1 MHGPAALCILAL
13 TASCQVQDADR
24 PISMVRHALL
34 TPPADEEFVPFYCDG
49 VPAWDPVGDTSGG
62 TAHRDIVGETAH
74 PALLRAMDDTYLY
87 LRMRLDDDPVQ
98 SPGDL
103 KPFGWGWEID
113 NDSVLN
119 TYEYLH
125 LVDGVGTDTVTW
137 QENTVQE
144 TLDDPSDPAEVILQT
159 YTPPDDFW
167 HVQDAGSSM
176 GGDPD
181 YFLTVAIPL
190 ADLAA
195 ASIPTDE
202 PVVLW
207 AGTSNSVH
215 ALNVDFACH
224 DNSTGDPTLSD
235 TGPDPIYPDPDLDRD
250 GDGLTND
257 EETRLGTDPDNPD
270 SDGDGISDY
279 EETDGGTAVDTDG
292 DGIIDALDTDSDD
305 DGYPDEDEGTVDRD
319 GDGIPAYRDPDEG
332 PGTDDDLDGDG
343 LTNDAEGVIGT
354 DPENPDSDGD
364 GISDFEETDGGTAVD
379 TDGDGIIDALDTDSD
394 GDGLLDE
401 DEGTGDADGD
411 GIPNYRDPDSDNDG
425 RLDGEDNCPEVHNPD
440 QEDSDGDG
448 IGDACEEGSGI
459 VATGSGPIVGCAIAV
474 PSGGAGGAPALALIL
489 GLLAAAILLGRK
501 RTGPCGG

>member
-1 MHGPAALCILAL
+1 MTKHAALLAATVL
-13 TASCQVQDADR
+13 LASCQSRVDD
-24 PISMVRHALL
+24 PPVSSTRHALL
-34 TPPADEEFVPFYCDG
+34 TPPADETFVPFYCDG
-49 VPAWDPVGDTSGG
+49 VPAWDPVGDEPGG
-62 TAHRDIVGETAH
+62 SAHRDIVGETAH

-98 SPGDL
+98 APSDL
-103 KPFGWGWEID
+103 KSFGWGYEID
-113 NDSVLN
+113 ADGALD
-119 TYEYLH
+119 TYEYLI
-125 LVDGVGTDTVTW
+125 LVDGVGADTVTW
-137 QENTVQE
+137 QHNTVQE
-144 TLDDPSDPAEVILQT
+144 TLDDPSDEAEIILQT

-181 YFLTVAIPL
+181 FFLTVAVPL

-207 AGTSNSVH
+207 AGTSNSVQ

-224 DNSTGDPTLSD
+224 DNSTGEPHLSD
-235 TGPDPIYPDPDLDRD
+235 TGPDPVYPDPDLDRD

-270 SDGDGISDY
+270 SDGDGISDF

-292 DGIIDALDTDSDD
+292 DGVIDALDLDSDD
-305 DGYPDEDEGTVDRD
+305 DGYPDEDEGTVDRN
-319 GDGIPAYRDPDEG
+319 GNGIPAYRDPAEG

-343 LTNDAEGVIGT
+343 LTNDVEGTIGT
-354 DPENPDSDGD
+354 DPEDSDSDGD
-364 GISDFEETDGGTAVD
+364 TISDFEETDGGTAVD
-379 TDGDGIIDALDTDSD
+379 TDGDGVIDALDTDSD

-401 DEGTGDADGD
+401 DEGTGDVDGD
-411 GIPNYRDPDSDNDG
+411 GIPNYRDPDSDDDG
-425 RLDGEDNCPEVHNPD
+425 IDDGEDNCPGVENPD

-448 IGDACEEGSGI
+448 IGDACEEGAGV
-459 VATGSGPIVGCAIAV
+459 VATGSGPIVGCAIVRARGG
-474 PSGGAGGAPALALIL
+474 PGGGAALVLVLLLAALALAVRR
-489 GLLAAAILLGRK
+489 G
-501 RTGPCGG
+501 GPCGG

>member
-1 MHGPAALCILAL
+1 M
-13 TASCQVQDADR
+13 
-24 PISMVRHALL
+24 
-34 TPPADEEFVPFYCDG
+34 PFYCDG
-49 VPAWDPVGDTSGG
+49 VPAWDPVGDTAGG

-74 PALLRAMDDTYLY
+74 PALLRAMDGTYLY

-98 SPGDL
+98 SPAEL
-103 KPFGWGWEID
+103 KPFGWGWEV
-113 NDSVLN
+113 DSDAVLD
-119 TYEYLH
+119 TYEYL
-125 LVDGVGTDTVTW
+125 LLADGVSTDTVTW
-137 QENTVQE
+137 QQNTVQE
-144 TLDDPSDPAEVILQT
+144 TLDDPADPAEVILQD
-159 YTPPDDFW
+159 YLPAEDYW
-167 HVQDAGSSM
+167 HVQAADSSM
-176 GGDPD
+176 GGNPD
-181 YFLTVAIPL
+181 FFLTLAVPL

-207 AGTSNSVH
+207 AGTSNSVQ

-224 DNSTGDPTLSD
+224 DNSTGDPHLSD
-235 TGPDPIYPDPDLDRD
+235 TGPDPAYPDPDLDRD
-250 GDGLTND
+250 GDGLSND

-270 SDGDGISDY
+270 SDGDGISDF

-343 LTNDAEGVIGT
+343 LSNDVEGTIGT
-354 DPENPDSDGD
+354 DPEDSDSDGD
-364 GISDFEETDGGTAVD
+364 TISDFEETDGGTAVD
-379 TDGDGIIDALDTDSD
+379 TDGDGVIDALDLDSD

-411 GIPNYRDPDSDNDG
+411 GIPNYRDPDSDDDG
-425 RLDGEDNCPEVHNPD
+425 ILDGEDNCPEVENPD

-448 IGDACEEGSGI
+448 IGDACEEGAGV
-459 VATGSGPIVGCAIAV
+459 VATGSGPIVGCSITHV
-474 PSGGAGGAPALALIL
+474 RGGPGGAAALALVL
-489 GLLAAAILLGRK
+489 VLLLAARVASGR
-501 RTGPCGG
+501 RDGPCGD